1 MTISSLFEAVPTWL
15 PRMTS
20 IRVEGSTA
28 LDFIF
33 LVILQKD
40 GEQSFRIIVA
50 EARLNADSVMCGK
63 ASEYM
68 LNE

>member
-1 MTISSLFEAVPTWL
+1 MTP
-15 PRMTS
+15 

-33 LVILQKD
+33 LIILQKD

-50 EARLNADSVMCGK
+50 EARLNADSVMCSI

-68 LNE
+68 LNEE